1 MRVQKE
7 QEKLRKIFNEYDEN
21 RIQARMMR
29 DKRVEEINRKY
40 PYLFEIDEKITR
52 LGIENFKNI
61 LDNPSKSVEFN
72 KNFKTKLEELKKKKE
87 QFLLENNIEKDFD
100 EVKYTCEKCLDTGYI
115 DNEKCP
121 CLIQKII
128 DMHYEMSNMKTIL
141 HDFSEFSFDYYGDKY
156 IEKLGMTEK
165 ENMQDIFNKALNFCD
180 DEKSKNLLF
189 YGGCGFGK
197 TFLSSCIAKKM
208 LDSGKSV
215 IYETATS
222 LFSDYEEYKFGRKEG
237 SFDET
242 YELILGADLLIIDDL
257 GTEVSNPVSVQFFFD
272 IINKR
277 TALAKKMIIS
287 TNLTMDGI
295 LKKYTDRLF
304 SRLYESFEIL
314 HFVGED
320 IRIQKLKKEGHKN
333 G

>member
-1 MRVQKE
+1 MIYERDALKRIFDKYDEDRTRARMERDRRVKE
-7 QEKLRKIFNEYDEN
+7 INEKYPHLLEIDRKITE
-21 RIQARMMR
+21 
-29 DKRVEEINRKY
+29 
-40 PYLFEIDEKITR
+40 
-52 LGIENFKNI
+52 LGIENFKKI
-61 LDNPSKSVEFN
+61 LDNPENSEEYN
-72 KNFKTKLEELKKKKE
+72 KNFEKNLAELKEEKKK
-87 QFLLENNIEKDFD
+87 FLLENGISEDFD
-100 EVKYTCEKCLDTGYI
+100 EVKYNCEKCLDTGYI

-128 DMHYEMSNMKTIL
+128 DLHCEMSNMKGNL

-165 ENMQDIFNKALNFCD
+165 ENMQDIFKKTVAFCED
-180 DEKSKNLLF
+180 KKSKNLLF
-189 YGGCGFGK
+189 YGGCGLGK
-197 TFLSSCIAKKM
+197 TFLSSCAAKKM

-215 IYETATS
+215 IYETAGS
-222 LFSDYEEYKFGRKEG
+222 LFSDYEDYKFGRREG

-242 YELILGADLLIIDDL
+242 NELILDADLLIMDDL
-257 GTEVSNPVSVQFFFD
+257 GTEVTNPVSVQFFFD

-277 TALAKKMIIS
+277 NALSKKMIIS

-295 LKKYTDRLF
+295 QKKYTERLF

-314 HFVGED
+314 HFAGED

>member
-1 MRVQKE
+1 MIYESEALQN
-7 QEKLRKIFNEYDEN
+7 IFNEYEEDRTKA
-21 RIQARMMR
+21 RIMR
-29 DKRVEEINRKY
+29 DRRVKEITEKY
-40 PYLFEIDEKITR
+40 PHLLEIQKKITE

-61 LDNPSKSVEFN
+61 LDNPQKSESYN
-72 KNFKTKLEELKKKKE
+72 EKFKKELSKLEKE
-87 QFLLENNIEKDFD
+87 KEEFLLKNGIEKDFD
-100 EVKYTCEKCLDTGYI
+100 EVKYKCEKCLDTGYI

-121 CLIQKII
+121 CLVQKII
-128 DMHYEMSNMKTIL
+128 DLHYEMSNMKNIL
-141 HDFSEFSFDYYGDKY
+141 HDFSEFSFDYYGDKK

-165 ENMQDIFNKALNFCD
+165 ENIKDIYRKAINFCEND
-180 DEKSKNLLF
+180 ASKNLLF
-189 YGGCGFGK
+189 YGGCGLGK

-215 IYETATS
+215 IYQTATS
-222 LFSDYEEYKFGRKEG
+222 LFSDYEDYKFGRKDG
-237 SFDET
+237 G
-242 YELILGADLLIIDDL
+242 YEELYDILTSADLLIIDDL
-257 GTEVSNPVSVQFFFD
+257 GTEVSNPISMQFFFD

-277 TALAKKMIIS
+277 TMLSKKIIIS

-320 IRIQKLKKEGHKN
+320 IRIQKLTGEGE
-333 G
+333 

>member
-1 MRVQKE
+1 MRIE
-7 QEKLRKIFNEYDEN
+7 QEKLRKIFDEYDEN
-21 RIQARMMR
+21 RIKARMER
-29 DKRVEEINRKY
+29 DKRVEEIEKKY
-40 PYLFEIDEKITR
+40 PILSEIDRKINE

-61 LDNPSKSVEFN
+61 LENPQKSTEYNESFE
-72 KNFKTKLEELKKKKE
+72 KNLAELKRQRE
-87 QFLLENNIEKDFD
+87 DFLSKNNIEKDFD
-100 EVKYTCEKCLDTGYI
+100 EVKYTCEKCLDTGFI

-121 CLIQKII
+121 CFIQKII
-128 DMHYEMSNMKTIL
+128 DMHYEMSNMASIL
-141 HDFSEFSFDYYGDKY
+141 HDFSEFSFDYYGDKF

-165 ENMQDIFNKALNFCD
+165 ENMQDIYNKALNFCD

-222 LFSDYEEYKFGRKEG
+222 LFSDYEDYKFGRKEG
-237 SFDET
+237 SFEET
-242 YELILGADLLIIDDL
+242 YELICDADLLIIDDL
-257 GTEVSNPVSVQFFFD
+257 GTEVSNPVSTQFFFD

-277 TALAKKMIIS
+277 TMLSKKMIIS

-320 IRIQKLKKEGHKN
+320 IRIQKLKKKGT
-333 G
+333 